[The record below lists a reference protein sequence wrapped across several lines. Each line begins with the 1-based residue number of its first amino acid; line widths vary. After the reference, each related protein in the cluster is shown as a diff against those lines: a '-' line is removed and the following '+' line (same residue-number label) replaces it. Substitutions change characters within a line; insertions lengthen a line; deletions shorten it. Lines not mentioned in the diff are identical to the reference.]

1 MKWQEIYKKKLT
13 TAEEAIKLIESG
25 DKVVIGFGC
34 GEPFGIENAM
44 IEHYEDFNNVEIINM
59 LTLGDSPWCKS
70 EMKGHFKL
78 NCLFASSSNRKSIS
92 EGESEFTTSH
102 FYEIPDIVQNYICPR
117 VSIVMVSPPDE
128 HGYVSFGTTVDY
140 TKGTTDY
147 CEVVIA
153 QVNKYMPRT
162 FGNSFKH
169 VRDFTCFVEI
179 DEPLPEVKTV
189 NISEVEMEIGRY
201 CASLV
206 NDGDCLQLGIGG
218 IPNAVCV
225 QLKDKKDLGLHS
237 ELVGDGVV
245 ELLEEGVINNKKKT
259 TNRGRS
265 VLGAAFGSEILNN
278 YINNNPAVEMHPID
292 YVNNPAEIAKNDNM
306 VSINSCLQVDLL
318 GQVVSDTIGLSQFSA
333 VGGQVDF
340 VRGATMSKGGR
351 SIIAMP
357 STARKGTVSRIVP
370 LITEGS
376 AVTTPRNDVN
386 YVVTEYG
393 IAQLK
398 GKTLKE
404 RAKALIMIAHP
415 AFRPHLILEYKR
427 RFKEEPFTK
436 EDMTGFTSVLK
447 ERSKERIEQRIE
459 STKEKR
465 DQYREKIK
473 GDLSDIKNKLKNDE

>member
-1 MKWQEIYKKKLT
+1 MSWQEIYNNKLT
-13 TAEEAIKLIESG
+13 TADNAIKLIKSG
-25 DKVVIGFGC
+25 DKVVTGFGI
-34 GEPFGIENAM
+34 GEPFGIERALV
-44 IEHYEDFNNVEIINM
+44 EHYKDYNDIEIISM
-59 LTLGDSPWCKS
+59 LTLGDSPWCRP
-70 EMKGHFKL
+70 EMKGHFTL
-78 NCLFASSSNRKSIS
+78 NCLFASQSNRSAIDN
-92 EGESEFTTSH
+92 GTSEFTTSH
-102 FYEIPDIVQNYICPR
+102 FYEIPDLIKNYICPR

-153 QVNKYMPRT
+153 QVNKNMPRT
-162 FGNSFKH
+162 FGNAIKH

-179 DEPLPEVKTV
+179 NDALPEVKTT
-189 NISEVEMEIGRY
+189 NISETEMEIGKN
-201 CASLV
+201 CAQLIH
-206 NDGDCLQLGIGG
+206 NGDCLQLGIGG
-218 IPNAVCV
+218 IPNAVCA
-225 QLKDKKDLGLHS
+225 QLFDKKDLGLHS

-245 ELLEEGVINNKKKT
+245 DLLEAGVINNRLKT
-259 TNRGRS
+259 INNGRT
-265 VLGAAFGSEILNN
+265 VLGAAFGSNKLNA
-278 YINNNPAVEMHPID
+278 YINNNPAVELHPID
-292 YVNNPAEIAKNDNM
+292 YVNNPMEIAKNDNM
-306 VSINSCLQVDLL
+306 VSINSCLQIDLL

-357 STARKGTVSRIVP
+357 STARKGTLSRIVP

-404 RAKALIMIAHP
+404 RAKALIQIAHP
-415 AFRPHLILEYKR
+415 KFRPYLILEYKK
-427 RFKEEPFTK
+427 RFNEEPFSK
-436 EDMTGFTSVLK
+436 EDLINFK
-447 ERSKERIEQRIE
+447 EVVK
-459 STKEKR
+459 
-465 DQYREKIK
+465 EKIK
-473 GDLSDIKNKLKNDE
+473 GDIQNVKSRITPNKV